1 MRRGGEDID
10 IVLGDKALKLDD
22 IHLGLQTL
30 NFSFHESSQG
40 WLRQEICQSKK

>member
-10 IVLGDKALKLDD
+10 IVLGDKALASKLDD
-22 IHLGLQTL
+22 IRLGLQTL

-40 WLRQEICQSKK
+40 WLRQEI